1 MRTDPARTAE
11 TRPVPAFLRRLMRG
25 LEAALRTVA
34 AGCLLAVML
43 VIFCDVIARYFFN
56 APLIWTYEL
65 VGMYLMPALF
75 YFAISDTLAE
85 DHHIAVDLL
94 ARWLPVPLR
103 RLVEAVSGALMATIF
118 IWLVWLFGQSSIANY
133 RSGAV
138 VMGAREWPTWIP
150 ELIVVIGST
159 AIAVRLVGRVVGHL
173 VSLLTGKPV
182 IDLPRSTMEG

>member
-1 MRTDPARTAE
+1 MRAI
-11 TRPVPAFLRRLMRG
+11 
-25 LEAALRTVA
+25 EAVLRTVA

-43 VIFCDVIARYFFN
+43 IIFSDVIARYFFN
-56 APLIWTYEL
+56 SPLIWTYEL

-75 YFAISDTLAE
+75 YFAVSDTLAE
-85 DHHIAVDLL
+85 DHHIAVDVLC
-94 ARWLPVPLR
+94 RWFPVPLR
-103 RLVEAVSGALMATIF
+103 RIIEALSSALMAAIF
-118 IWLVWLFGQSSIANY
+118 FWLIWLFGQSAFANY

-159 AIAVRLVGRVVGHL
+159 AIALRLCGRVAGHL

-182 IDLPRSTMEG
+182 IGLPRSTLEG